1 MSELQLHSD
10 SAASTESIARRLAQC
25 CKVQSSLVIHL
36 IGELGAG
43 KTTFCRGF
51 LHGLGHQGNVKSP
64 TYTVVE
70 PYKLGQ
76 RDIYHFDLYRVN
88 SYDELEAIGIRDYFN
103 DQSLCLVE
111 WPERAEGELSNPD
124 LNVSLL
130 YRDDERKLILQSLT
144 AEGES
149 ILHCFGQDAVPVV

>member
-1 MSELQLHSD
+1 MSELKLHSD
-10 SAASTESIARRLAQC
+10 SAASTESIAQRLAQC

-36 IGELGAG
+36 MGELGAG

-51 LHGLGHQGNVKSP
+51 IHGLGHQGKVKSP

-70 PYKLGQ
+70 PYQLAG
-76 RDIYHFDLYRVN
+76 RDVYHFDLYRVN

-103 DQSLCLVE
+103 EQSLCLVE

-124 LNVSLL
+124 LNVSLQYL
-130 YRDDERKLILQSLT
+130 DGERTLLLQSLT
-144 AEGES
+144 VEGES
-149 ILHCFGQDAVPVV
+149 ILHCFQQEAISTV